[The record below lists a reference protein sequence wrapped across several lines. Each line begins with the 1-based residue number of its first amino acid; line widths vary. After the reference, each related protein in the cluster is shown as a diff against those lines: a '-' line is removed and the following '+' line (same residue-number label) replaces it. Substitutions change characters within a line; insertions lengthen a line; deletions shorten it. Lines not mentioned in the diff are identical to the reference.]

1 MCLERHV
8 QGNPLSFPAAN
19 LAHAA
24 KQGTPSLSLSLSA
37 GFIHTT
43 IPKII
48 FGGACNCGFEQ
59 GVGPQVRRAVNFILL
74 IKHTRI

>member
-1 MCLERHV
+1 MSKVIRYHFLPQTWLMLPNKALH
-8 QGNPLSFPAAN
+8 
-19 LAHAA
+19 
-24 KQGTPSLSLSLSA
+24 LSLSLSA